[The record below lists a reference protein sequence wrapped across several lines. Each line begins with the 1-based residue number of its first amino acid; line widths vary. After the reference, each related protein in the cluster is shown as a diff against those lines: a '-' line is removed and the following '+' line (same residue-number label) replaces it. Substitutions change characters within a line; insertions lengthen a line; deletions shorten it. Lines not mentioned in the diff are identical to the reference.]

1 MVAMKLITRLLTK
14 NLQRVPLL
22 RIDFNMKKFI
32 ENGTKGSCMCVIHP
46 VLKDDD
52 HIIETMNGLCD
63 YIREKYNMEDVI

>member
-1 MVAMKLITRLLTK
+1 MKLITRLLTK

-22 RIDFNMKKFI
+22 RIDFNMKEYK
-32 ENGTKGSCMCVIHP
+32 ENGAKGSCMCVIHP

-63 YIREKYNMEDVI
+63 YIREKYDMEKVI